1 MSRYILIFLISL
13 FFNCKKNDDCIEIEE
28 KRDINGEYYFYFRGT
43 ISGVGGTP
51 AGPEDGFSEDRLG
64 SGKVSKEIYD
74 SHEIGDQYC
83 Y

>member
-13 FFNCKKNDDCIEIEE
+13 FFNCKKNNDCIEIEE
-28 KRDINGEYYFYFRGT
+28 KRDINGEYYFYFRGS
-43 ISGVGGTP
+43 IGGVGGTN
-51 AGPEDGFSEDRLG
+51 EDGFSEDRWG
-64 SGKVSKEIYD
+64 SGEVSKEVYD